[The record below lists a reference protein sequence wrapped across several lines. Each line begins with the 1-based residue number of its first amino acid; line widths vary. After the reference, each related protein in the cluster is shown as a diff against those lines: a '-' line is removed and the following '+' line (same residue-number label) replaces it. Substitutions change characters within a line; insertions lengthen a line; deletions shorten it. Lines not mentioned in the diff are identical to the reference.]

1 MKKRITKALSAA
13 VITASVL
20 LAAGCSAASA
30 DEDAVSFYPNEEITL
45 GNYYLD
51 GDTSNEY
58 IKITEGFGFEYVGFD
73 FYQMDH
79 DLDDGYLEAVSGEEK
94 QALLEE
100 IENYDTYRLGQRYYQ
115 IQPIVGLMVLKN
127 TPDYIEGLG
136 GECIEIIDEK
146 TLKFDDEHIYTLV
159 EE

>member
-51 GDTSNEY
+51 GDTGNEY

-73 FYQMDH
+73 FYQATYDLNK
-79 DLDDGYLEAVSGEEK
+79 DYIETLSDDEKQVILDDMRTTAD
-94 QALLEE
+94 A
-100 IENYDTYRLGQRYYQ
+100 RMGQRYYQ

-127 TPDYIEGLG
+127 TPEYIEGLG
-136 GECIEIIDEK
+136 GETIEIIDEK
-146 TLKFDDEHIYTLV
+146 TLKFDDDHIYTLV

>member
-58 IKITEGFGFEYVGFD
+58 IKITEGFGFEYVGVD
-73 FYQMDH
+73 FYQATYDLNK
-79 DLDDGYLEAVSGEEK
+79 DYIDTLPDDEKQVVLDDMKAD
-94 QALLEE
+94 A
-100 IENYDTYRLGQRYYQ
+100 DARLGQRYYQ

>member
-1 MKKRITKALSAA
+1 MKKHIYNALSA
-13 VITASVL
+13 VLITSGIL

-30 DEDAVSFYPNEEITL
+30 DEEAVSFYPNEEITL

-58 IKITEGFGFEYVGFD
+58 IKITEGFGFEYVGMD
-73 FYQMDH
+73 FYQATYDLNK
-79 DLDDGYLEAVSGEEK
+79 DYIETLPDDEKQVILDDMRTTAD
-94 QALLEE
+94 A
-100 IENYDTYRLGQRYYQ
+100 RMGQRYYQ

-127 TPDYIEGLG
+127 TPEYIEGLG

>member
-1 MKKRITKALSAA
+1 MKSNIKTILAALF
-13 VITASVL
+13 ITAGSL
-20 LAAGCSAASA
+20 TAAGCSAASA

-45 GNYYLD
+45 GNYYRD
-51 GDTSNEY
+51 GDTNNEY

-73 FYQMDH
+73 FYQMDN
-79 DLDDGYLEAVSGEEK
+79 DLDDNYLDAVSGEEK
-94 QALLEE
+94 EALLEE
-100 IENYDTYRLGQRYYQ
+100 VANYDTWRLGQRYYQ

-127 TPDYIEGLG
+127 TPDYIDGLS